1 MLKVCVKTHGN
12 TEKYREFRLG
22 WNVATLGRCKLYHKV
37 IFCRNKVLTTEVKAL
52 KQQMAT
58 VLEKGRH
65 DDELIAAL
73 MVLIMFL
80 IQLCENRF
88 LLQVGH
94 G

>member
-1 MLKVCVKTHGN
+1 METRKN
-12 TEKYREFRLG
+12 TENFVSVG
-22 WNVATLGRCKLYHKV
+22 MWPPWAGVNCITKLF
-37 IFCRNKVLTTEVKAL
+37 FCRNKVLTTEVKAL

-73 MVLIMFL
+73 MVLITFL